1 MSSSRHKGEGH
12 RERLRDK
19 FLQNGLTGFADY
31 EVIELLLTLG
41 TPRKDCKQSAKQ
53 ALAKFKT
60 LPGVIEAADSELFEI
75 NGIGKKNIFGIKL
88 IKAAANRYLKERLK
102 GKNAI
107 KSAEDLF
114 DYLYFNLRHKDKE
127 YCLAIYLDIKNNI
140 LNTETISEGSIG
152 INHVYPREIVKAAIK
167 NKAASVILVHN
178 HPSGE
183 PEPSQSDINIT
194 KKIVSALK
202 TVDIKLLDH
211 IIIGTGKYY
220 SFADKG
226 EMKIIEE
233 GLKKDG

>member
-1 MSSSRHKGEGH
+1 MSSSSHKGEGH

-31 EVIELLLTLG
+31 EVIELLLTLA
-41 TPRKDCKQSAKQ
+41 TPRKDCKQLAKQ

-60 LPGVIEAADSELFEI
+60 IPGVIEASDSELSEI
-75 NGIGKKNIFGIKL
+75 DGIGKKNIFGIKL
-88 IKAAANRYLKERLK
+88 IKAAANRYLQERLK
-102 GKNAI
+102 GNNAI
-107 KSAEDLF
+107 KNAEDLF

-127 YCLAIYLDIKNNI
+127 YCLAVYLDIKNNI

-152 INHVYPREIVKAAIK
+152 ITRVYPREIVKAAIK

-178 HPSGE
+178 HPSGD

-202 TVDIKLLDH
+202 TIDIKLLDH
-211 IIIGTGKYY
+211 IIIGNNKHYGF
-220 SFADKG
+220 SDKG
-226 EMKIIEE
+226 DMKIIEKE
-233 GLKKDG
+233 LKKDG